1 EIAMIQLGFAFN
13 FNVQRCEIEVGDEAQ
28 IINKGYRPLIDL
40 FEKYHLKA
48 NCFLSG
54 FTTKLLENEAPDLLA
69 TIKELHGKTL
79 ELGTYT
85 YTHPIP
91 QLLKKE
97 EFSRQMRKG
106 LDIDREVLGVETD
119 GFLPPEFAYSGE
131 MGEVLADE
139 GVKWFVALAS
149 QIEKGLKSA
158 GITRDPYVPFKVR
171 LADDRSLVAVPAVY
185 QLPQTPARFFKLMM
199 KGQVPVD
206 TVIEGVREFAEA
218 HPGGLLLFKRD
229 AETIFIDMFNSGFE
243 GTFEVMDEFL
253 SKLSQL
259 DCIQPSFI
267 SETMSSCD
275 ESLEIMLPDYLGN
288 TKIETFTE
296 GAAQSI
302 WDATVEVRDALI
314 ACDRKHKSNETI
326 EEAWEHLMLSH
337 NSDGRI
343 GYWFSEWNPGEHVV
357 APSRRTFVEEH
368 LAHAK
373 ALLD

>member
-1 EIAMIQLGFAFN
+1 MVQLGFAFN

-28 IINKGYRPLIDL
+28 IIEQGYKPLLAL
-40 FEKYHLKA
+40 FKKYNLKA

-54 FTTKLLENEAPDLLA
+54 FTTEFLKQNAPEVLD
-69 TIKELHGKTL
+69 TIHAMKDVNL

-106 LDIDREVLGVETD
+106 MEIDRQVLDAATE
-119 GFLPPEFAYSGE
+119 GFLPPEFAYSEE
-131 MGEVLADE
+131 MGEVLEEE
-139 GVKWFVALAS
+139 GIKWFIALAS
-149 QIEKGLKSA
+149 QIEKGLKEA
-158 GITRDPYVPFKVR
+158 GLVRDPYIPYTVK
-171 LADDRSLVAVPAVY
+171 LANGRFLTAVPAVY
-185 QLPQTPARFFKLMM
+185 QLPQTPARFLKLMM

-206 TVIEGVREFAEA
+206 TVIEGVRLFAQQ

-229 AETIFIDMFNSGFE
+229 AETIFIDMFNSGF
-243 GTFEVMDEFL
+243 TKTYEVMDEFL
-253 SKLSQL
+253 EKLSKL
-259 DCIQPSFI
+259 DCIQPAFI
-267 SETMSSCD
+267 SEALTTCD
-275 ESLEIMLPDYLGN
+275 ENLVITLPDYLGN

-296 GAAQSI
+296 GAAKTI
-302 WDATVEVRDALI
+302 WDATVEVRDTLI
-314 ACDRKHKSNETI
+314 AYDQKHKSNQTI
-326 EEAWEHLMLSH
+326 EQAWEHLMLSH

-357 APSRRTFVEEH
+357 APSRRAFVEDN
-368 LAHAK
+368 LARAK